1 MTRGPTVKH
10 DYFFATQR
18 RDRTRRRIV
27 LAIFALAAV
36 IVCNLADR
44 ALFHFFL
51 VDPARLGEFESKA
64 YYQILR
70 QTGDVRTWLIVALA
84 LAAHTIY
91 RQFNGNGRALRAG
104 SVIAVFAA
112 PAAGGILAELLK
124 LILARERPA
133 EEVMVEVAGQ
143 VEKSLEYQGHIWRG
157 LFAGIYHDGQWFNG
171 HNLGLPSSHA
181 AVSMAAAA
189 TLARIFPGT
198 GIILVPVAIGC
209 SITRLWAG
217 RHFASDVALG
227 MIVGWLAAVLV
238 TRLLRR
244 VR

>member
-1 MTRGPTVKH
+1 MTRGPSIKH

-18 RDRTRRRIV
+18 RDRTRRRIA
-27 LAIFALAAV
+27 LAITALAALV
-36 IVCNLADR
+36 LCHFADR

-51 VDPARLGEFESKA
+51 VDPARMGEFESKA

-124 LILARERPA
+124 LFIARERPA
-133 EEVMVEVAGQ
+133 EEVGIEQGGQ
-143 VEKSLEYQGHIWRG
+143 LLKTLEYQGHVWRG

-171 HNLGLPSSHA
+171 SNLGLPSSHA
-181 AVSMAAAA
+181 AVSMAAAV
-189 TLARIFPGT
+189 TIARLFPGS
-198 GIILVPVAIGC
+198 GIVLIPVALGC
-209 SITRLWAG
+209 SITRLWVG
-217 RHFASDVALG
+217 RHFASDVMLG
-227 MIVGWLAAVLV
+227 MIVGWLAATLV

>member
-1 MTRGPTVKH
+1 MTRGPTIKH

-18 RDRTRRRIV
+18 RERGRRRIA
-27 LAIFALAAV
+27 LAILAVAAV
-36 IVCNLADR
+36 IICNLADR

-51 VDPARLGEFESKA
+51 TDPARLGELESKA

-91 RQFNGNGRALRAG
+91 RQFSGNGRALRAG

-124 LILARERPA
+124 LILGRERPA

-143 VEKSLEYQGHIWRG
+143 VEKTLEYQGHVWRG
-157 LFAGIYHDGQWFNG
+157 LFAGIYHDGQWFDG
-171 HNLGLPSSHA
+171 RDLGLPSSHA
-181 AVSMAAAA
+181 AVAMAAAV

-198 GIILVPVAIGC
+198 GIVLVPVALGC
-209 SITRLWAG
+209 SLTRLWVG
-217 RHFASDVALG
+217 RHFASDVAVG

-238 TRLLRR
+238 MRLLRR